1 MKVGDLVQEWLT
13 EQIGI
18 VIDTRLCGD
27 GNARFPTKGSVQVLW
42 TKQGLSMWNNYKEW
56 KDVRSL
62 EIVSE
67 SR

>member
-18 VIDTRLCGD
+18 VVKIGDRNAKGD
-27 GNARFPTKGSVQVLW
+27 GKGSIQVMW
-42 TKQGLSMWNNYKEW
+42 TKQGLSLFSDVHREW

-62 EIVSE
+62 EVVSE